1 MIDVDNRIIQVLSS
15 SFELISKKETCNEF
29 IADYQVDVF
38 TLPSSEK
45 DVTDKINLRDQIAIH
60 CTEIEENE
68 SIDYLSSKT
77 NSWNDFISELQTNN
91 FQKGRI
97 RVHIEKR
104 LQDNR
109 LSIYD
114 IDCFTKYLIGLSFSQ
129 FMAVL
134 DEYFTTSLLFEVQDK
149 DYSEWSTNSIAFIA
163 HNSTYRISGVGD
175 INREYRIN
183 KARNLCYQ
191 EIGKYKFLPEDLFC
205 SQHRQNDPLQSAFI
219 KACII
224 YTFSFISD
232 YTIIKDD
239 ICTYKLNGL
248 RTLDWSICLKR
259 LSSINVGVSCCKL
272 IYEIYQWLYLGGN
285 NNDKINIARNI
296 ISLNIDKECLSVDP
310 SVFQSV
316 LSNYKIYE
324 KENVRQYL
332 QVRNKVS
339 ELLIDLQEKISAIVD
354 SFIGDFKK
362 NILTLVSFFISVVA
376 IRVVSKGD
384 FVGGFTNEIIG
395 LSVVFLLVSIGLL
408 LYSRWELSKKIDLY
422 NKHYHQ
428 IEDRYKDVLSAIE
441 LERVFEECDPQKD
454 NTNTSF
460 VLKQKKV
467 YTWLWSLS
475 ILLLFLFLVAVLLI
489 NNDISIF
496 PIIIK
501 IRCYIQSMFR

>member
-1 MIDVDNRIIQVLSS
+1 
-15 SFELISKKETCNEF
+15 
-29 IADYQVDVF
+29 
-38 TLPSSEK
+38 
-45 DVTDKINLRDQIAIH
+45 
-60 CTEIEENE
+60 
-68 SIDYLSSKT
+68 
-77 NSWNDFISELQTNN
+77 
-91 FQKGRI
+91 
-97 RVHIEKR
+97 
-104 LQDNR
+104 
-109 LSIYD
+109 
-114 IDCFTKYLIGLSFSQ
+114 
-129 FMAVL
+129 
-134 DEYFTTSLLFEVQDK
+134 
-149 DYSEWSTNSIAFIA
+149 
-163 HNSTYRISGVGD
+163 
-175 INREYRIN
+175 
-183 KARNLCYQ
+183 
-191 EIGKYKFLPEDLFC
+191 
-205 SQHRQNDPLQSAFI
+205 
-219 KACII
+219 
-224 YTFSFISD
+224 
-232 YTIIKDD
+232 
-239 ICTYKLNGL
+239 
-248 RTLDWSICLKR
+248 
-259 LSSINVGVSCCKL
+259 
-272 IYEIYQWLYLGGN
+272 LGGN